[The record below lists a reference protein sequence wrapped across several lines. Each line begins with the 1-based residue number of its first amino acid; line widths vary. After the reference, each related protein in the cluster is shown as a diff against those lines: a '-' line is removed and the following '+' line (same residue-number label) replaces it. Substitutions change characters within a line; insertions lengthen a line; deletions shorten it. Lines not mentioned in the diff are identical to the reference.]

1 MAFPSDQSGFTNS
14 YRRMPNKS
22 DTQARAPHGAGT
34 AGGGRRDAIDIFALG
49 EITRVGN
56 LVG

>member
-22 DTQARAPHGAGT
+22 DTQARAPHGREQLEGKT
-34 AGGGRRDAIDIFALG
+34 PMRLIFFHSVKLPG
-49 EITRVGN
+49 LED